1 MRVVVQKCLKASV
14 TIDTKIYNEI
24 EKGYML
30 LVAFTQEDNSN
41 KIDWMVNKITNL
53 RIFEDQNN
61 VMNLS
66 ILDVKG
72 EVLSISQ
79 FTLYGDATNGNR
91 PSYSKAL
98 NGAEAINLYEEF
110 NNKLNK
116 LVPTKTGIF
125 GSNMKV
131 ELINNGPT
139 TIILEK

>member
-14 TIDTKIYNEI
+14 TIDNKVYNEI
-24 EKGYML
+24 NNGYML
-30 LVAFTQEDNSN
+30 LVAFTQGDDAI
-41 KIDWMVNKITNL
+41 KINWMINKITHL
-53 RIFEDQNN
+53 RIFEDVNN

-72 EVLSISQ
+72 EILSISQ

-91 PSYSKAL
+91 PSYTKAL
-98 NGAEAINLYEEF
+98 NGTEAIHLYEEF
-110 NNKLNK
+110 NNKMNSYI
-116 LVPTKTGIF
+116 PTKTGIF
-125 GSNMKV
+125 GADMKV

>member
-1 MRVVVQKCLKASV
+1 MIVVVQKCLKASV

-72 EVLSISQ
+72 AVLSISQ

-125 GSNMKV
+125 GSDMKV

>member
-1 MRVVVQKCLKASV
+1 MIVVVQKCLKASV

>member
-72 EVLSISQ
+72 AVLSISQ

-116 LVPTKTGIF
+116 LIPTKTGIF
-125 GSNMKV
+125 GSDMKV

>member
-116 LVPTKTGIF
+116 LIPTKTGIF
-125 GSNMKV
+125 GSDMKV

>member
-125 GSNMKV
+125 GSDMKV